1 MEGVAELFFY
11 DKKVRY
17 LNYYENGIRM
27 QNAGYVKFE
36 VRDYECQMLIFV
48 KGPRLL
54 GNGEARIWFLTKTSR
69 DCYRDK
75 RLLGTIVIRSGQG
88 RRMMR
93 LNTEDMGETGLSYR
107 QIAGIRIELQRQQHL
122 ECSWEAEEEYIEE
135 VKSTDEVIEE
145 EVKRVDEIIA
155 EEMDKMDIKFGE
167 ETEEVYKNEMKEES
181 DRRWKEWKEVFPVI
195 HPIDDRECLKL
206 IPRNLEILS
215 EEEKMLMHNSFLL
228 HGYYN
233 YSHLI
238 LWQED
243 APKGMRVCLGVPGVF
258 HEREKVLAKMFG
270 FDYFCCQNKAPRS
283 GSFGYYYRY
292 VFI

>member
-54 GNGEARIWFLTKTSR
+54 GNGEARIWCLTKTVS
-69 DCYRDK
+69 DCCRDK

-88 RRMMR
+88 RKAMR
-93 LNTEDMGETGLSYR
+93 LNAEDMGETGISYR
-107 QIAGIRIELQRQQHL
+107 QIAGIRIELQRQQYL
-122 ECSWEAEEEYIEE
+122 ECAWEPEEQYREE
-135 VKSTDEVIEE
+135 VKERN
-145 EVKRVDEIIA
+145 KIIA
-155 EEMDKMDIKFGE
+155 EETREITTEFSE
-167 ETEEVYKNEMKEES
+167 EIEERTETYKDERKEES
-181 DRRWKEWKEVFPVI
+181 DRRWQEWKEIFPII
-195 HPIDDRECLKL
+195 HPIDDRECLKVSAKE
-206 IPRNLEILS
+206 LEILP
-215 EEEKMLMHNSFLL
+215 EKEKALMHNSFLL

-238 LWQED
+238 LWKED
-243 APKGMRVCLGVPGVF
+243 TLQGMQVCLGVPGVF

-270 FDYFCCQNKAPRS
+270 FDYFSCQNKAPRS